1 MAGILSVTSSRRLAS
16 RRRHESGLRK
26 RRHSPTTS
34 ATQRPL
40 RRRRTLAYM
49 RKSWREYD
57 VILPDLYRMRM
68 RERSGT
74 SLTCSISWGYCD
86 NLEKCSNGSLPC
98 TNTSNKETKRRQM
111 WMRGKPS
118 MSREC
123 SQWGCLFAKYEE
135 SCFHNS
141 QARSR
146 RSVAWRRTNVRRW
159 AIVLWTDICFAALF
173 WRCLLC

>member
-34 ATQRPL
+34 ATRRPL

-86 NLEKCSNGSLPC
+86 NLEKCSNGSPAMHQHVKQRDETPTDVDARKTFDEQRMLSMGLPI
-98 TNTSNKETKRRQM
+98 RQ
-111 WMRGKPS
+111 
-118 MSREC
+118 
-123 SQWGCLFAKYEE
+123 
-135 SCFHNS
+135 
-141 QARSR
+141 
-146 RSVAWRRTNVRRW
+146 VRRV
-159 AIVLWTDICFAALF
+159 VLSQFPGSFPSLGRMAPNKCPAVGYRFVD
-173 WRCLLC
+173 